1 MWFLKKVKKNL
12 HRLKG
17 QNISLI
23 YSRYLRMAWMW
34 YGCEHRKFSVGM
46 KDMVYLLYDII
57 PWVLMHSAIHIH
69 TLHYLPWEALNS
81 NWFVAY
87 TDKTQLVCPSAE
99 WVQTRSLFLPENFS
113 FFTCPLL
120 YGWENLNYENNW
132 DTVQPI
138 YRGYAHR
145 TVTLSNNWFT
155 I

>member
-1 MWFLKKVKKNL
+1 MTSFMRSFPYVKTPISGGEFFFLQYFFAPFWPCN
-12 HRLKG
+12 
-17 QNISLI
+17 S
-23 YSRYLRMAWMW
+23 
-34 YGCEHRKFSVGM
+34 
-46 KDMVYLLYDII
+46 I